1 MKKLLLSLSIVFLV
15 LAIASGAFF
24 CFKWDSAKKEE
35 VEMQAIDAGEEP
47 ELPQFPWWRALENEY
62 PLSEKG
68 QIKEEEY
75 QASLDAYTEELAAYN
90 QRRLQSEQQVEA
102 DYRNA
107 LKIRDDKANTNLML
121 MVVSVLV
128 FIVLAFASL
137 LISHFS
143 GKG

>member
-1 MKKLLLSLSIVFLV
+1 M
-15 LAIASGAFF
+15 
-24 CFKWDSAKKEE
+24 
-35 VEMQAIDAGEEP
+35 
-47 ELPQFPWWRALENEY
+47 NT

-128 FIVLAFASL
+128 LIVLAFASL
-137 LISHFS
+137 LISHFAGRPS
-143 GKG
+143 NP